1 MTRKTS
7 PSKYKIILLSAGK
20 NSQTIHLREL
30 QATKALVSTKRSKHF
45 PLTLLSPLS
54 ILEPP
59 FLMSKKPKKRKLSI
73 RPDKLWNTLSSN
85 LKSQTYYLSASK
97 FHLKDKRIRA
107 QNCLWTLSNRI
118 SKRLYSLMKSIS
130 LYRQTTRLY

>member
-7 PSKYKIILLSAGK
+7 PSKYKIFLVSAGK

-30 QATKALVSTKRSKHF
+30 QATKAQVSTKNNHF

-54 ILEPP
+54 ILVPP
-59 FLMSKKPKKRKLSI
+59 FLISKKPSKRKLSQ
-73 RPDKLWNTLSSN
+73 RLDKLWNTLSFS
-85 LKSQTYYLSASK
+85 LKSQTYYFSKSK
-97 FHLKDKRIRA
+97 FHLTDKKIRA